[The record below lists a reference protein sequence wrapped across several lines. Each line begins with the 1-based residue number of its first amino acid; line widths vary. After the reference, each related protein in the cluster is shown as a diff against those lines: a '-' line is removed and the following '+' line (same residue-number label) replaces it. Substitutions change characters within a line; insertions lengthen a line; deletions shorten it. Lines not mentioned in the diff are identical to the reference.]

1 MFDSHVSAFLPLR
14 YSVTEMLRLRI
25 FSRTQPPQLASHQDI
40 LKRPKYINRGSG
52 RNFQY
57 THTSNK
63 NIRSFWSTGPRPP
76 PRTARTVSPVNHSVL
91 SPLLKATCY
100 TPLTCL
106 KLCLLN
112 TRSLSNKALLINDF
126 IVDQSLDILCLTETW
141 QQPND
146 FSHLNEAVP
155 PGFSFISKPRVNGRG
170 GGLALLHRDNIK
182 VTTVTVPLHSSFEC
196 LTVKLSGPKP
206 TIIVTIYR
214 PPKPSA
220 VFLNEFSSL
229 LTSVCAMS
237 PTVILLGD
245 FNIHIDNPSCTFAND
260 FTSLL
265 DCLGITQHVN
275 LPTHNKGHI
284 LDLICCT
291 DITPTNLD
299 VIDFPISDHKAVLF
313 DIHTQLHKTKEQRTI
328 SFRNI
333 KLINTTDLST
343 MISSY
348 PNPPPASSLTDLVT
362 HYNNCLSSSL
372 TTLAPLKTRSVSFT
386 HTAPWFT
393 PHLRQLKATGRRLE
407 RLYNKTQLTVHRQMY
422 SDHLHHYKNA
432 LTTAKTSYYSNLIN
446 TGTVGNSR
454 VLFSTVNHLLQ
465 PPKSLPPDIST
476 TQCTAFLDFFSSKI
490 NTIHQQLASSR
501 TPSDDPP
508 WMITSGQPL
517 ISSLSDFT
525 PVTEQTVSELIRKA
539 KTTTCQLDPLPTSLV
554 KACLPSISPM
564 ITNIINSSLTTGTVP
579 PTLKL
584 AAITP
589 ILKKPGADPTD
600 LNHYRPISNLPFISK
615 TLERVVAAQLQSHL
629 DINNLHEPFQSGF
642 RPKHSTETALVK
654 ITNDLLLAADSGLL
668 TILILLDL
676 SAAFDTISHPLLLDR
691 LAGIGITGAALSW
704 FTSYLTGRQQ
714 FVQLSN
720 HKSGCSGVSLGVPQ
734 GSVLGPLLFTTYLL
748 PLGTLL
754 RHHGVHFHCYADD
767 TQVYISTK
775 PTAAIPP
782 TSLITCLEE
791 IRSWLSRN
799 FLKLNGNK
807 TEALLIGSK
816 STLTKSQHTPAP
828 LIIIDGFPV
837 PFSSKVKS
845 LGVILDN
852 TLSFAPHIHNI
863 TRTAFFHLR
872 NIARLRP
879 SLTQSSTEILV
890 HSFVTS
896 RIDYCNALLTGL
908 PTKLI
913 NRLQI
918 IQNSAAR
925 IITRTKSSDHITP
938 VLIQLHWLPVHYRIQ
953 YKTLLLTYKALHNL
967 APSYL
972 CDLLQEYTPSR
983 SLRSTSAGLLCIPT
997 SRLITMGARSFSC
1010 SAPRLWNSLPPH
1022 IKQSDTLE
1030 SDVVPAGG

>member
-1 MFDSHVSAFLPLR
+1 
-14 YSVTEMLRLRI
+14 
-25 FSRTQPPQLASHQDI
+25 
-40 LKRPKYINRGSG
+40 
-52 RNFQY
+52 
-57 THTSNK
+57 
-63 NIRSFWSTGPRPP
+63 
-76 PRTARTVSPVNHSVL
+76 
-91 SPLLKATCY
+91 
-100 TPLTCL
+100 
-106 KLCLLN
+106 
-112 TRSLSNKALLINDF
+112 
-126 IVDQSLDILCLTETW
+126 
-141 QQPND
+141 
-146 FSHLNEAVP
+146 
-155 PGFSFISKPRVNGRG
+155 
-170 GGLALLHRDNIK
+170 
-182 VTTVTVPLHSSFEC
+182 
-196 LTVKLSGPKP
+196 
-206 TIIVTIYR
+206 
-214 PPKPSA
+214 
-220 VFLNEFSSL
+220 
-229 LTSVCAMS
+229 
-237 PTVILLGD
+237 
-245 FNIHIDNPSCTFAND
+245 
-260 FTSLL
+260 
-265 DCLGITQHVN
+265 
-275 LPTHNKGHI
+275 
-284 LDLICCT
+284 
-291 DITPTNLD
+291 
-299 VIDFPISDHKAVLF
+299 
-313 DIHTQLHKTKEQRTI
+313 
-328 SFRNI
+328 
-333 KLINTTDLST
+333 
-343 MISSY
+343 
-348 PNPPPASSLTDLVT
+348 
-362 HYNNCLSSSL
+362 
-372 TTLAPLKTRSVSFT
+372 
-386 HTAPWFT
+386 
-393 PHLRQLKATGRRLE
+393 
-407 RLYNKTQLTVHRQMY
+407 
-422 SDHLHHYKNA
+422 
-432 LTTAKTSYYSNLIN
+432 
-446 TGTVGNSR
+446 
-454 VLFSTVNHLLQ
+454 
-465 PPKSLPPDIST
+465 
-476 TQCTAFLDFFSSKI
+476 
-490 NTIHQQLASSR
+490 
-501 TPSDDPP
+501 
-508 WMITSGQPL
+508 MITSGQPL

-525 PVTEQTVSELIRKA
+525 PVTEQTVTELIRKA

-589 ILKKPGADPTD
+589 ILKKPGADPID

-615 TLERVVAAQLQSHL
+615 TLERVVATQLQSHL
-629 DINNLHEPFQSGF
+629 DTNNLHKPFQSGF
-642 RPKHSTETALVK
+642 HPKHSTETALVK
-654 ITNDLLLAADSGLL
+654 ITNDLLRAADSGLL

-691 LAGIGITGAALSW
+691 LTGIGILV
-704 FTSYLTGRQQ
+704 LHQ

-799 FLKLNGNK
+799 FLKLNGNR

-863 TRTAFFHLR
+863 TRTAFGHLR

-896 RIDYCNALLTGL
+896 RIDYCNALLTVI

-953 YKTLLLTYKALHNL
+953 YKTLPTKL
-967 APSYL
+967 
-972 CDLLQEYTPSR
+972 
-983 SLRSTSAGLLCIPT
+983 STT
-997 SRLITMGARSFSC
+997 
-1010 SAPRLWNSLPPH
+1010 
-1022 IKQSDTLE
+1022 
-1030 SDVVPAGG
+1030 